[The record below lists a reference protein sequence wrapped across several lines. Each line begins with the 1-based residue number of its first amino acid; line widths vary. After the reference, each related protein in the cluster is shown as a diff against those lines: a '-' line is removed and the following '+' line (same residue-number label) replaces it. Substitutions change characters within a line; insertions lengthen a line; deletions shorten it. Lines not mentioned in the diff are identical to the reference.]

1 MSKDMTVKLYFEGFS
16 SSVKKTMVRYVETM
30 NRLGRYSETG
40 IYTWV
45 EVEKAEHAD
54 ILCLG
59 DKHTL
64 KNSQIICPVL
74 FNGDIS
80 FPQNIISSSFEFPVT
95 ALTLIGL
102 LKRLLEEQEAEVQQ
116 QPPVAT
122 HNVMQRI
129 DELLQRSLARE
140 KKEKEELATQQT
152 KEEQP
157 EINKYSFEQYLSY
170 YLSRDQRHCLKWKN
184 HKVWF
189 NRLHSE
195 LFTTCKTQDELL
207 KLLSS
212 KEDLPEVLDWEEPT
226 DELTKFSLES
236 VLWSYGLHCPIF
248 DLTLNRLNAEGLQVR
263 LKRWPL
269 FGNWETSSELL
280 MLTTL
285 FSRKSTSIYEATVKL
300 GGEHKREVIQH
311 FLFAAE
317 LVGLP
322 LDYQTV
328 EHEEQHEIS
337 SRKNVDWINSLRK
350 KFDMQNVLAGNVS

>member
-1 MSKDMTVKLYFEGFS
+1 MSKDRTVKLYFEGFS
-16 SSVKKTMVRYVETM
+16 SSVKKNMVRYVETM

-45 EVEKAEHAD
+45 DVEKAEHAD

-80 FPQNIISSSFEFPVT
+80 FPQNIISSSFEFPIT

-102 LKRLLEEQEAEVQQ
+102 LKRLLEEQEAEENK
-116 QPPVAT
+116 PHVAT
-122 HNVMQRI
+122 HAGMMKRI
-129 DELLQRSLARE
+129 DELLQRSLERE
-140 KKEKEELATQQT
+140 KQEEAQRQSEEKEKQQT
-152 KEEQP
+152 
-157 EINKYSFEQYLSY
+157 NKYSFEQYLSD

-212 KEDLPEVLDWEEPT
+212 KEDLLEVLDWEEPV

-300 GGEHKREVIQH
+300 GGEHKKVVVQH

-337 SRKNVDWINSLRK
+337 SRKNVDWINSLRQ